1 MQGFTDIF
9 GTFPH
14 ATEMKKKYN
23 CKQTA
28 AEKHSVE
35 NTTVY
40 SHTFIQKFRESNILQ
55 KQCKNTYFSII
66 FQYKWGIKFAFIK

>member
-40 SHTFIQKFRESNILQ
+40 SHTFIQKFRESNILL
-55 KQCKNTYFSII
+55 KVIELISCTKVISLFI
-66 FQYKWGIKFAFIK
+66 FAR